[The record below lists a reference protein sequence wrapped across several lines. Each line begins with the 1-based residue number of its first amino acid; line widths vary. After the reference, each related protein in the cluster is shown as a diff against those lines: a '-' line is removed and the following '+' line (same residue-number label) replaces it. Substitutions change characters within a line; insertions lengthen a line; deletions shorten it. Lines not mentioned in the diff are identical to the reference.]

1 MMDKTIAGQVSAG
14 EDKIVIRQSHRRAI
28 SVTLTLFDEALCGFD
43 RWAEG
48 QEVQSVFFEILNP
61 LSDEQRKRLLIELAD
76 LRKLLLEIRDFLGL
90 DRAVNSAS
98 KMIVGECAVM
108 WSPIVELEGR
118 YLKGYGEVPTALEEY
133 LNPKANQ
140 LIEGLRRISQIAGN
154 SSLNNK

>member
-1 MMDKTIAGQVSAG
+1 MIDKTIVGHVPAG

-48 QEVQSVFFEILNP
+48 QEVRSVFFEILNP

-90 DRAVNSAS
+90 DRTVDSVP
-98 KMIVGECAVM
+98 KMIVGKCAVM

-118 YLKGYGEVPTALEEY
+118 YLKGYGEVPNALEEY
-133 LNPKANQ
+133 LNPRANQ

-154 SSLNNK
+154 HSLDNK